1 MGIRYSLLLHP
12 FALHEKKKE
21 AHAHSCSTR
30 GRTEPLLS
38 NLVIQIIFGVGA
50 GKEIIIFKESA
61 SSKSAERKAAER
73 CKLPEDKTLL
83 RKTLIIIPA
92 YNEEGAIAR
101 VVEHTHKHVPQA
113 DILVVDDGSRDRTA
127 RKARESGAMVISLPY
142 NMGIGSA
149 VQSGFLFAKEKGYDF
164 AVQVDGDGQHP
175 ASEIPRLLA
184 ALEKGVDMAIGSRF
198 VQPTKYRPTFTRSVG
213 IKIFSFL
220 VSLIV
225 GKKIYDTTSGFRAAS
240 RKAILLLT
248 ETYPHDYPEV
258 EALITLHRNE
268 MHFVEIPVEMNSRQ
282 AGRSSIGA
290 KNAVYYMLKVTLA
303 IFVAIIKRRQR

>member
-1 MGIRYSLLLHP
+1 MG
-12 FALHEKKKE
+12 EN
-21 AHAHSCSTR
+21 
-30 GRTEPLLS
+30 LS
-38 NLVIQIIFGVGA
+38 
-50 GKEIIIFKESA
+50 K
-61 SSKSAERKAAER
+61 
-73 CKLPEDKTLL
+73 
-83 RKTLIIIPA
+83 KTLIIIPA
-92 YNEEGAIAR
+92 YNEEGSVAR
-101 VVEHTHKHVPQA
+101 VIENIRRDVPGA
-113 DILVVDDGSRDRTA
+113 DILVVNDGSRDRTA
-127 RKARESGAMVISLPY
+127 RQARQSGAMVMNLPY

-149 VQSGFLFAKEKGYDF
+149 VQSGFLFAKEKGYHF

-175 ASEIPRLLA
+175 TNEISRLLST
-184 ALEKGVDMAIGSRF
+184 LDNGVDLAIGSRF
-198 VQPTKYRPTFTRSVG
+198 VQPTEYQPTFTRSLG

-268 MHFVEIPVEMNSRQ
+268 MSFVEIPVEMNSRQ

-290 KNAVYYMLKVTLA
+290 QNAVYYMLKVTLA
-303 IFVAIIKRRQR
+303 VFIAIIKRRQR